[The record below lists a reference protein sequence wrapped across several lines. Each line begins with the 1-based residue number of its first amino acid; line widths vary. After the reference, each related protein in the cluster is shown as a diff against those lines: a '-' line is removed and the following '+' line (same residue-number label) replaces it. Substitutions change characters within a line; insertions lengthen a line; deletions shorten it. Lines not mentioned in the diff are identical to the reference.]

1 MQTSEDSSGANRETA
16 NRETAYAEV
25 KVESPTESQTSNG
38 TTTGKSESSGGSRR
52 TRQRLITPELRDGS
66 HMPRQGPEALDIIF
80 RLGILTTE
88 QAAQLVPTPVSK
100 HRMGEILR
108 ALETGNPVKT
118 RRKDRTKAKRQGQ
131 RVSNE
136 YPALLN
142 TVTHPFRYADGG
154 SEVHWRNVYYLNAE
168 GLAFVARRRN
178 LYPSIAESLYRG
190 VLEQA
195 RVDHALLRNEFYRR
209 LAAEIPRS
217 SPEGADDSSVRIEE
231 MWAEK
236 GMTPIKLD
244 PVEGNERRYLNPD
257 GMFEVAG
264 LRDSTGRT
272 YRRTVYVE
280 SDTGSEDME
289 WQVTGHADKYAEHF
303 YNCAESRRS
312 ENSDLPSDD
321 HELPVVLFVSPGPTR
336 TRWVRNKLRAN
347 GLNTGSVF
355 NATMNAL
362 KDDGV
367 SLSGLY
373 WFTNLS
379 WLSECASAVGAAYWP
394 LSAGKDSSLQKLIDL

>member
-1 MQTSEDSSGANRETA
+1 METSGESRDASRKAA
-16 NRETAYAEV
+16 DPEV
-25 KVESPTESQTSNG
+25 KVESPADGQGPHVSARGS
-38 TTTGKSESSGGSRR
+38 SEDTGGSRR
-52 TRQRLITPELRDGS
+52 GRQRLNPPELRDGS
-66 HMPRQGPEALDIIF
+66 HMPMQGPEALDIIF

-100 HRMGEILR
+100 HRMGQILR

-118 RRKDRTKAKRQGQ
+118 RRKHREKTKGQ
-131 RVSNE
+131 TQRAGNE
-136 YPALLN
+136 CPSLVN
-142 TVTHPFRYADGG
+142 TVQHPFRYAGGG

-209 LAAEIPRS
+209 LAVEIPRS
-217 SPEGADDSSVRIEE
+217 SPEGTDGSGARIEE
-231 MWAEK
+231 LWAEK

-244 PVEGNERRYLNPD
+244 PVEDNDRRYLNPD

-264 LRDSTGRT
+264 LRTSDGSEC
-272 YRRTVYVE
+272 RRSVYVE

-303 YNCAESRRS
+303 YNCAMSRRTG
-312 ENSDLPSDD
+312 NDDLPSEKS
-321 HELPVVLFVSPGPTR
+321 ELPVVLFVSPGPTR

-347 GLNTGSVF
+347 GLNAGSVF
-355 NATMNAL
+355 NATMNVL
-362 KDDGV
+362 KDEGV
-367 SLSGLY
+367 SLSNLY

-379 WLSECASAVGAAYWP
+379 WISKTGSAVGAAYWP
-394 LSAGKDSSLQKLIDL
+394 LSAGTDSRLQRLLET